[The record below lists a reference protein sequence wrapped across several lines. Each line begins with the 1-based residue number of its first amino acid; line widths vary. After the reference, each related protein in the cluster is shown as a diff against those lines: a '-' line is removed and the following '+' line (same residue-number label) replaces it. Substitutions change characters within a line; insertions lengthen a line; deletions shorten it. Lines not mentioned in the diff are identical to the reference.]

1 MSKFTLQLIYEN
13 EQGKERIVS
22 VTNPSQN
29 LTAAEVS
36 AAMNTLKSAFT
47 KFADQTLTNK
57 EANLIETRVTQTFD
71 QLN

>member
-1 MSKFTLQLIYEN
+1 MSKFTLQLIYVNGE
-13 EQGKERIVS
+13 GKERMVS

-36 AAMNTLKSAFT
+36 AAMNTIKSAFT

-57 EANLIETRVTQTFD
+57 EANLVETRITQTFD

>member
-36 AAMNTLKSAFT
+36 TAMNTLKSAFT